1 MGETQSLS
9 NTDYMMYSKFSA
21 QQNEKTFTQSNKE
34 SLYTNRLSSVESYS
48 SLNTRCDTP
57 LRQRLSFEDKLY
69 IYNPCIVEN
78 PQITLD
84 IQILHES
91 KPITKEKPTS
101 YRNDYYHKLI
111 YKNILTSRKEKIHNS
126 IFIFD
131 WDDTLF
137 PTHFLAPEGYY
148 DENAILQN
156 NSLKRMNIT
165 EQLVH
170 SLLSKALAKG
180 LVYIVTNSSAGWVEY
195 SAEKYYPSIVHMLK
209 YINIISAR
217 TEYEYLHPGDPFHWK
232 YLAFKKIKDT
242 LNDKM
247 LTNLIVMGDSI
258 IEIKAGEQIAKLFET
273 CYIKTIKLKPSPSL
287 DEINKQ
293 LKLVDESFMKIY
305 SPGKNLNVKVV
316 NRNSC

>member
-9 NTDYMMYSKFSA
+9 NTHNIMDSKFSN
-21 QQNEKTFTQSNKE
+21 QQNEEIFVQSRKE
-34 SLYTNRLSSVESYS
+34 SVYTNRLSSVESYS

-57 LRQRLSFEDKLY
+57 LRKRLSFEDKLY
-69 IYNPCIVEN
+69 IYNPCLVEN
-78 PQITLD
+78 SQIPLD

-91 KPITKEKPTS
+91 KPITKEKKIS

-111 YKNILTSRKEKIHNS
+111 YKNILTSRKEKIYNS
-126 IFIFD
+126 VFIFD

-137 PTHFLAPEGYY
+137 PTYFLAPKGIY
-148 DENAILQN
+148 DEKVIIQN
-156 NSLKRMNIT
+156 NSLKQIKIT
-165 EQLVH
+165 EHLVH

-180 LVYIVTNSSAGWVEY
+180 LVYIVTNSSSGWVEY
-195 SAEKYYPSIVHMLK
+195 SVEKYYPSIVPMLK
-209 YINIISAR
+209 YIHIISAR

-242 LNDKM
+242 LNENM
-247 LTNLIVMGDSI
+247 LTNLIVMGDSM
-258 IEIKAGEQIAKLFET
+258 IEIKAGEQVAKLFET

-287 DEINKQ
+287 EEINKQ
-293 LKLVDESFMKIY
+293 LKLVNEGFMKIY
-305 SPGKNLNVKVV
+305 SPGKNLNVKVG